1 MRGQIFRFGQALVD
15 IHTSVKVPPEISA
28 QIFENME
35 GLLQQTCYGQDV
47 NLSALAQ
54 CYFILG
60 EPEEVGFS
68 GSLVS

>member
-1 MRGQIFRFGQALVD
+1 
-15 IHTSVKVPPEISA
+15 
-28 QIFENME
+28 ME

-68 GSLVS
+68 GSLCHKIWDPKAISVCLGCMASFASFKGANLGAGG